1 MYYTYVSYVS
11 TLYPDVSAPA
21 PQDTCIQMYL
31 ACIWHVSWRSSG
43 FDPNTSRIRVIR
55 SHSFG
60 IPAFQGH
67 SGGRATIHTDTH
79 PIHTRYISIR
89 RCHAPVTDT
98 FTIHTRY
105 TSIHMYATA
114 VSLQGFSKG
123 SKGSHT
129 CTIHHDT
136 HRIHGIRACIHVWA
150 TWPRQPTG
158 PARPAGWPPPPRHHW
173 SQAHAS
179 GHGSGQAPEPS
190 CCRLSSSSSSSRS
203 AAARTAR

>member
-1 MYYTYVSYVS
+1 MYLQTIHMYHLCMQHVCVYRSVSWVGGGAYMYYTYVSYVS
-11 TLYPDVSAPA
+11 TLYHDVSTPA
-21 PQDTCIQMYL
+21 PQDTCIQVYL

-79 PIHTRYISIR
+79 PIHTRCISIR
-89 RCHAPVTDT
+89 WCHAPVTDT

-114 VSLQGFSKG
+114 VSLQGFS
-123 SKGSHT
+123 
-129 CTIHHDT
+129 
-136 HRIHGIRACIHVWA
+136 RLL
-150 TWPRQPTG
+150 
-158 PARPAGWPPPPRHHW
+158 PP
-173 SQAHAS
+173 
-179 GHGSGQAPEPS
+179 
-190 CCRLSSSSSSSRS
+190 
-203 AAARTAR
+203 